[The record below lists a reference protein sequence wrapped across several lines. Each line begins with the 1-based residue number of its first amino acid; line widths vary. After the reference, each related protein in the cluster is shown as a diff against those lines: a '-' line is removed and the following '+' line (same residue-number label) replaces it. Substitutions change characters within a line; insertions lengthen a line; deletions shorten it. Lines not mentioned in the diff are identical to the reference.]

1 LQAQIHKLL
10 PLAAKFKYFLNYIVG
25 PLLFIGIG
33 WSIYSQIS
41 AQPDLAAHREHIIS
55 LLQAPGKGYLTTA
68 ILLVFVNW
76 GLESRKW
83 QILTSHLQPMTFWRA
98 VKSVMAGVS
107 FTMLTPN
114 RMGEF
119 LGRVLYLPDG
129 SRIRAAT
136 LTFLSS
142 LSQLVITM
150 AMGGVGLF
158 LLKKEVTSTALAA
171 EGWTSLLINGL
182 LFSTFLGVVI
192 GLIAFFNIGWVIRV
206 LEKFPPFSKFAFY
219 VHVVGEIHY
228 RELLRLLSISLF
240 RYLVFLVQYLLVFS
254 FFEVGISPEKTMVAT
269 AVMFLL
275 LAIVPTIALAELG
288 IRGKISLY
296 VFGLF
301 SVNSLEILAG
311 TAVIW
316 MINIIF
322 PAVAGSFMLLGVKIF
337 RK

>member
-1 LQAQIHKLL
+1 M
-10 PLAAKFKYFLNYIVG
+10 PLAAKLKYVLNYIVG

-33 WSIYSQIS
+33 WSIYSQIT
-41 AQPDLAAHREHIIS
+41 AQPDLAKHKAHIIH
-55 LLQAPGKGYLTTA
+55 LLQEPGKGYLTIA
-68 ILLVFVNW
+68 VLLVFLNW

-142 LSQLVITM
+142 LSQLIITM

-158 LLKKEVTSTALAA
+158 LLKKEVTSNALAA

-192 GLIAFFNIGWVIRV
+192 GLTAFFNIGWVIRII
-206 LEKFPPFSKFAFY
+206 EKFPPFSKFAFY
-219 VHVVGEIHY
+219 VHVVGEIHH

-254 FFEVGISPEKTMVAT
+254 FFEVGISPEKMMLAT

-288 IRGKISLY
+288 IRGQISLY

-301 SVNSLEILAG
+301 STNSLEILAG